1 MKPTSIKTAA
11 AKVTAIA
18 AAAFLLAGFAF
29 VTQTAEQQTI
39 KALDAA
45 VAAPGRLY
53 AEPVQPVQM
62 STVVVTVK
70 RAS

>member
-1 MKPTSIKTAA
+1 MKPTLIKTAA
-11 AKVTAIA
+11 TKATAIA
-18 AAAFLLAGFAF
+18 AAAFVLVGFAL
-29 VTQTAEQQTI
+29 VTQTAEQRTV

-45 VAAPGRLY
+45 VAAPGKLY

-62 STVVVTVK
+62 STVVVTLK